1 MIAHAIAT
9 ILLAAL
15 SVLFAWAIF
24 RTLKKPMPA
33 ALVPSLVAVSV
44 IAYGIYSEYTWASR
58 TLSQLPDS
66 MEVVHEIKSQ
76 SMFSPWAYLIP
87 RTDRLSVVDSLAIKR
102 NPDLPQMAIIEL
114 LLLQRFNPV
123 ISTQQLIDCDQA
135 RRADLPAGQ
144 TFDESG
150 LPRDVQ
156 WQSLDDDHQMLDVV
170 CTS

>member
-33 ALVPSLVAVSV
+33 ALIPSLVAVSV

-66 MEVVHEIKSQ
+66 MKVVHEIKSK
-76 SMFSPWAYLIP
+76 SVFSPWAYLIP
-87 RTDRLSVVDSLAIKR
+87 RTDRLSVVDTLAIKR
-102 NPDLPQMAIIEL
+102 NPELPQMAIIEL

-123 ISTQQLIDCDQA
+123 ISSRQLIDCDQA
-135 RRADLPAGQ
+135 RRADLPVGQ

-150 LPRDVQ
+150 LPKNVQ
-156 WQSLDDDHQMLDVV
+156 WQSLGNDHPLLNVV
-170 CTS
+170 CIG